1 MKKMHLHTKATDDSK
16 LYLTIDSLVNTL
28 RQKNYSDD
36 NIKKYL
42 VKWVKEIINEQQA
55 YTIYFYI
62 FNHKKNKLN

>member
-1 MKKMHLHTKATDDSK
+1 MKRMHLHTKATDDSK

-42 VKWVKEIINEQQA
+42 VKWVKEIIDEQQA
-55 YTIYFYI
+55 YTTYLHI
-62 FNHKKNKLN
+62 FKS

>member
-1 MKKMHLHTKATDDSK
+1 MKKMHLHIKGTDDSK

-42 VKWVKEIINEQQA
+42 VKWVKEIIDEQ
-55 YTIYFYI
+55 
-62 FNHKKNKLN
+62 

>member
-1 MKKMHLHTKATDDSK
+1 MKKMYLHTKATDDSK

-28 RQKNYSDD
+28 RQQNYSDD

-55 YTIYFYI
+55 STTQLHI
-62 FNHKKNKLN
+62 FKINKLN

>member
-1 MKKMHLHTKATDDSK
+1 MKKIHLHTKAKDDST

-42 VKWVKEIINEQQA
+42 VKWVKEIIDEQQA
-55 YTIYFYI
+55 STTPLHI
-62 FNHKKNKLN
+62 FISIKE

>member
-28 RQKNYSDD
+28 RQKNYSED

-42 VKWVKEIINEQQA
+42 VKWVKEIIDEQQA
-55 YTIYFYI
+55 SVTQLHI
-62 FNHKKNKLN
+62 FTK

>member
-28 RQKNYSDD
+28 RQQNYSDD

-42 VKWVKEIINEQQA
+42 VKWVKEIIDEQQA

-62 FNHKKNKLN
+62 FTR

>member
-28 RQKNYSDD
+28 RQQNYSEG

-42 VKWVKEIINEQQA
+42 VKWVKEIIDEQQA
-55 YTIYFYI
+55 YTIQLHI
-62 FNHKKNKLN
+62 FRYKKK

>member
-1 MKKMHLHTKATDDSK
+1 MKKIHLHTKAKDDST

-42 VKWVKEIINEQQA
+42 VKWVKEIIDEQQA
-55 YTIYFYI
+55 STIQLHI
-62 FNHKKNKLN
+62 FKIK

>member
-55 YTIYFYI
+55 YTIPLHI
-62 FNHKKNKLN
+62 FISIKEI

>member
-42 VKWVKEIINEQQA
+42 VKWVKEIIDEQQA
-55 YTIYFYI
+55 YTIPLHI
-62 FNHKKNKLN
+62 FISIKEI

>member
-1 MKKMHLHTKATDDSK
+1 MKKIHLHTKATDDSK

-42 VKWVKEIINEQQA
+42 VKWVKEIIDEQQA
-55 YTIYFYI
+55 YTIQFHI
-62 FNHKKNKLN
+62 FTA

>member
-1 MKKMHLHTKATDDSK
+1 MKKMHLHTKAKDDST

-42 VKWVKEIINEQQA
+42 VKWVKEIIDEQQA
-55 YTIYFYI
+55 YTIPLHI
-62 FNHKKNKLN
+62 FISIKE

>member
-42 VKWVKEIINEQQA
+42 VKWVKEIIDEQQA
-55 YTIYFYI
+55 STTQLHI
-62 FNHKKNKLN
+62 FNE

>member
-42 VKWVKEIINEQQA
+42 VKWVKEIIDEQQA
-55 YTIYFYI
+55 YTIQFHI
-62 FNHKKNKLN
+62 FTA

>member
-42 VKWVKEIINEQQA
+42 VKWVKEIIDEQQA

-62 FNHKKNKLN
+62 FTR

>member
-42 VKWVKEIINEQQA
+42 VKWVKEIIDEQQA
-55 YTIYFYI
+55 STTQLHK
-62 FNHKKNKLN
+62 FNE

>member
-28 RQKNYSDD
+28 RQKNYSED

-42 VKWVKEIINEQQA
+42 VKWVKEIIDEQ
-55 YTIYFYI
+55 
-62 FNHKKNKLN
+62 

>member
-28 RQKNYSDD
+28 RQQNYSEAY
-36 NIKKYL
+36 IKKYL
-42 VKWVKEIINEQQA
+42 VKWVKEIIDEQQA

-62 FNHKKNKLN
+62 FTR

>member
-1 MKKMHLHTKATDDSK
+1 MKKMHLHTKGTDDSK

-42 VKWVKEIINEQQA
+42 VKWVKEIIDEQQA
-55 YTIYFYI
+55 YTIHLHI
-62 FNHKKNKLN
+62 FTA

>member
-1 MKKMHLHTKATDDSK
+1 MKRMHLHTKATDDSK

-42 VKWVKEIINEQQA
+42 VKWVKEIIDEQQA
-55 YTIYFYI
+55 STTQLYI
-62 FNHKKNKLN
+62 FTS

>member
-1 MKKMHLHTKATDDSK
+1 MKKIHLHTKAKDDST

-42 VKWVKEIINEQQA
+42 VKWVKEIIDEQQA
-55 YTIYFYI
+55 STIQLHI
-62 FNHKKNKLN
+62 FKINKLN